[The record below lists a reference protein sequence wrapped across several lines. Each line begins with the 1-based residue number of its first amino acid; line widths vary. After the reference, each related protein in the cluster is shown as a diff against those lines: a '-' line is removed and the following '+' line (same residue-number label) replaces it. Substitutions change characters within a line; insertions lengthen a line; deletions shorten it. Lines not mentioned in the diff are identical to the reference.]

1 MKFFCCGTLFFCTVF
16 SYAQVRMEKFVIRA
30 GTTYELTNSDIM
42 VIDTLIMQDSAR
54 IILNRAKADNF
65 IHTKVFRIGNGC
77 SIIGDGLDGENGET
91 GVSGYTAVGPC
102 KNGIPGRSGTRGTN
116 AKPGVNLFIYADQF
130 SIASRLLVELS
141 GGDGGDGGR
150 GGAGGGGSPGTRLC
164 QGGNGG
170 AGGNGAPGGNGAN
183 GGNLTISCKKCPD
196 LRAWLGNKLVVR
208 TYGGNGGLGGDGG
221 LGGLAGLISSGSS
234 KDGEQGPKGKAGE
247 SGEPGKTGAINFEQN

>member
-141 GGDGGDGGR
+141 GGDGGDGG
-150 GGAGGGGSPGTRLC
+150 GGGG
-164 QGGNGG
+164 
-170 AGGNGAPGGNGAN
+170 
-183 GGNLTISCKKCPD
+183 
-196 LRAWLGNKLVVR
+196 
-208 TYGGNGGLGGDGG
+208 
-221 LGGLAGLISSGSS
+221 
-234 KDGEQGPKGKAGE
+234 
-247 SGEPGKTGAINFEQN
+247 